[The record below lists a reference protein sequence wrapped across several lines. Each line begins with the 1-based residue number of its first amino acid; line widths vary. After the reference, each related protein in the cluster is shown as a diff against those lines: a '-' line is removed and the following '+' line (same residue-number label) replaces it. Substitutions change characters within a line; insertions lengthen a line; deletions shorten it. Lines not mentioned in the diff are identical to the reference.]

1 MFRKILNMSYSDYD
15 EMLLEKIRKKHIRKC
30 LRNKNQR
37 EELKDSNKYKVNRT
51 QAYNIILDNYFLG
64 YDFYGNIRDVKKLVY
79 DKIECGIVDID
90 NNIYYLFRVLEGTY
104 GEKYFPLNIDTNDL
118 EKLICLVNVDTGE
131 YLYYP
136 KDISDLNIKD
146 KIIISEDNEDRIDLS
161 HALANYLEEE
171 KKKKS
176 DFDSKYNYNIK
187 YDDIINIVN
196 NRLNLK
202 TDFVRNYGKGI
213 TYISFDDYVVDL
225 FNINAKKYYVVSVIS
240 GDISGMDDNMM
251 WDGKLDDEDLK
262 LLRCLIDVENGEYRY
277 YPDKR

>member
-1 MFRKILNMSYSDYD
+1 M
-15 EMLLEKIRKKHIRKC
+15 
-30 LRNKNQR
+30 
-37 EELKDSNKYKVNRT
+37 
-51 QAYNIILDNYFLG
+51 
-64 YDFYGNIRDVKKLVY
+64 
-79 DKIECGIVDID
+79 
-90 NNIYYLFRVLEGTY
+90 
-104 GEKYFPLNIDTNDL
+104 
-118 EKLICLVNVDTGE
+118 
-131 YLYYP
+131 
-136 KDISDLNIKD
+136 
-146 KIIISEDNEDRIDLS
+146 
-161 HALANYLEEE
+161 ANYLEEE